1 MSHLLVHENVDF
13 WIKYYFSQNSEVMSV
28 NLLELLKN
36 QVSGQLAK
44 NAFGFLGESEYAVT
58 SALDI
63 MLPALLGSVIQK
75 TSSSVGAQSIL
86 DMIEKSDLDSLGDI
100 AGFFGGGASKINV
113 LLHSGGEIIETLMGS
128 KSKVIADLISNLNS
142 MKSGSTSTLLK
153 LAAPFLMAVIGTQ
166 IKGKS
171 LSFFSELMMDQRSAV
186 KDALPVGLVN
196 RLNFEDFGVS
206 KDVNTGITTSVSSDK
221 NNSWMKWILPVLM
234 AVAVL
239 YWLGAKGCGKKVAE
253 TSETIT
259 SEVDSAAMNAVN
271 TAGSAVDS
279 MNSAI
284 EKLFQYK
291 LSSGFELAGAAKDGI
306 ESQIITFIED
316 ESKVVDKTTWFDFDR
331 LLFDTN
337 KATLQPESQEQLKN
351 IAQILH
357 AFPTVKLKIGGYT
370 DNTGDPKANQRLST
384 DRSFNVMNELIE
396 LGVDKSRLSTEGYG
410 DKFPVAD
417 NSTEEGKQKNRR
429 ISVRVIEK

>member
-44 NAFGFLGESEYAVT
+44 HASGFLGESESAVT

-63 MLPALLGSVIQK
+63 MLPALLDSVIQK

-221 NNSWMKWILPVLM
+221 NSSWMKWILPYLW
-234 AVAVL
+234 A
-239 YWLGAKGCGKKVAE
+239 
-253 TSETIT
+253 
-259 SEVDSAAMNAVN
+259 
-271 TAGSAVDS
+271 
-279 MNSAI
+279 
-284 EKLFQYK
+284 
-291 LSSGFELAGAAKDGI
+291 
-306 ESQIITFIED
+306 
-316 ESKVVDKTTWFDFDR
+316 
-331 LLFDTN
+331 
-337 KATLQPESQEQLKN
+337 
-351 IAQILH
+351 
-357 AFPTVKLKIGGYT
+357 
-370 DNTGDPKANQRLST
+370 
-384 DRSFNVMNELIE
+384 
-396 LGVDKSRLSTEGYG
+396 
-410 DKFPVAD
+410 
-417 NSTEEGKQKNRR
+417 
-429 ISVRVIEK
+429 